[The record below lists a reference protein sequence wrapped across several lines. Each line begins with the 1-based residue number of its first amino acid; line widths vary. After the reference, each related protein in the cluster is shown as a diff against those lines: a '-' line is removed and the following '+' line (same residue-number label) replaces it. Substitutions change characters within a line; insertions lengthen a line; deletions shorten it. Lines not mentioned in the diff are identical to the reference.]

1 MIKVP
6 GTLKC
11 TKAVGWYIDEYKKAQ
26 VSINLTNYN
35 TTSIETAFEEI
46 RKRANKR
53 GVRVTGSEI
62 VGLVPKT
69 ALLSAGLFY
78 LAKQGKSAAIPD
90 KEIID
95 IAIDSLGLNEISKFE
110 QNKAII
116 ENRIKNDNPLINLK
130 VSELANEVSI
140 DSPAPGGGSI
150 SALAGALGSALV
162 SMVSNLTFGKKD
174 YKENNLLIEEIGIGA
189 QKLKKELLLK
199 IDEDTK
205 AFDGIMNSFRMPK
218 KTIEQKTA
226 RKNHIQSAT
235 KYAIEV
241 PFSVMKL
248 SLQVLLLSKKIL
260 KAGNQNSL
268 SDAGVAAELASTSIN
283 GAYMNVLINLKD
295 IEDKKYSKEILKKTE
310 VIINK
315 NEKQLARFRTILYK
329 KLK

>member
-1 MIKVP
+1 M
-6 GTLKC
+6 
-11 TKAVGWYIDEYKKAQ
+11 
-26 VSINLTNYN
+26 
-35 TTSIETAFEEI
+35 
-46 RKRANKR
+46 
-53 GVRVTGSEI
+53 
-62 VGLVPKT
+62 
-69 ALLSAGLFY
+69 FY

-90 KEIID
+90 EEVID

-140 DSPAPGGGSI
+140 NSPAPGGGSI

-174 YKENNLLIEEIGIGA
+174 YKQNNLLIEEIGIEA

-205 AFDGIMNSFRMPK
+205 AFDGIMNSFRMPI
-218 KTIEQKTA
+218 KTIEQKNA
-226 RKNHIQSAT
+226 RKNQIQSAT

-248 SLQVLLLSKKIL
+248 SLKVLLLSKKIL
-260 KAGNQNSL
+260 KVGNQNSL

-295 IEDKKYSKEILKKTE
+295 IKDKKFSENMLKKTK
-310 VIINK
+310 VIVSK
-315 NEKQLARFRTILYK
+315 NEKQLAKIRTTLYK